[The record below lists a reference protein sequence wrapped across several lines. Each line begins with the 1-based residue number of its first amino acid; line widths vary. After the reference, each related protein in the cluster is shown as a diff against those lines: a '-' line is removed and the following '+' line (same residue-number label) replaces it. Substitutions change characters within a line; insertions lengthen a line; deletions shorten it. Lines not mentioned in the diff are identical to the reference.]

1 MRYLSFAKNLVVCV
15 LLGLGGY
22 AVWKLSIFVFGGSWT
37 AWGLGKVISLVWTM
51 LKFVFSATVLS
62 LLPPI
67 AVYLLLVG
75 MLKNPV
81 LRVASGIGCAYAFW
95 ALSGGA
101 AIFTWGSFYTPIDTV
116 LKMLRLSLQIY
127 FLVILVMPH
136 ELMSILG
143 TIATVIGSIVI
154 YFFPDAPGALD
165 DIAAVC
171 TLISMVFVYL
181 NTLAS
186 FIKHYAESA
195 LDFVVSKAKILLPNN
210 EEEDYEDDTEEEY
223 DEL

>member
-1 MRYLSFAKNLVVCV
+1 MKYLSFAKKIVVCV
-15 LLGLGGY
+15 LLVLGGY
-22 AVWKLSIFVFGGSWT
+22 AVWRISVFVLGGSWT

-95 ALSGGA
+95 VLGGGA

-143 TIATVIGSIVI
+143 TVATVIGSIVI

-186 FIKHYAESA
+186 FIKHYAEVV
-195 LDFVVSKAKILLPNN
+195 LDFIVSKAKILLPNN
-210 EEEDYEDDTEEEY
+210 EEEDYEEEEEEE
-223 DEL
+223 D

>member
-1 MRYLSFAKNLVVCV
+1 MRYLLIAKKIVVCA

-22 AVWKLSIFVFGGSWT
+22 AVWKISVFVFGGSWT
-37 AWGLGKVISLVWTM
+37 AWGLGQVMSLVWTM
-51 LKFVFSATVLS
+51 LRYVFSATVFS

-95 ALSGGA
+95 VLGGGA
-101 AIFTWGSFYTPIDTV
+101 AIFTWGSFYTPIDSV

-127 FLVILVMPH
+127 FLVILVMPP

-181 NTLAS
+181 NTLAA

-195 LDFVVSKAKILLPNN
+195 LDFVVSRAKILLLSD
-210 EEEDYEDDTEEEY
+210 EEEDFDDDEDV
-223 DEL
+223 LG

>member
-1 MRYLSFAKNLVVCV
+1 MKYLSFAKKIVVCG
-15 LLGLGGY
+15 LLGLGVY
-22 AVWKLSIFVFGGSWT
+22 AVWSISVFVFGGSWT

-51 LKFVFSATVLS
+51 LRFVFSATVLS

-95 ALSGGA
+95 VLGGGA
-101 AIFTWGSFYTPIDTV
+101 SIFTWGSFYTPIDTV

-127 FLVILVMPH
+127 FLVILVMPP

-143 TIATVIGSIVI
+143 TVATVIGSIVI

-186 FIKHYAESA
+186 FIKHYAEA
-195 LDFVVSKAKILLPNN
+195 VLDFLVSKAEILLPDN
-210 EEEDYEDDTEEEY
+210 EEEDDD
-223 DEL
+223 DDDL